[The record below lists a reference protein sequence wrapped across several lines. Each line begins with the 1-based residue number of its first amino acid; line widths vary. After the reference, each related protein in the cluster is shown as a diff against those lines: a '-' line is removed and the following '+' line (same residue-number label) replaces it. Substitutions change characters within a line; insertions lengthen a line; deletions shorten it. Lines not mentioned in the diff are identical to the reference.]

1 MTTTTRFSGLT
12 LRPHQFTVPLDYAN
26 PGGETIT
33 VFARTVVATARENDA
48 LPWLVFLQGGP
59 GFSAPRPDGKS
70 GWLKRA
76 LQEYRVLLLD
86 QRGTGRSSPITFQT
100 LARFSPA
107 EMAAYLKHFRADA
120 IVQDAE
126 FIRRRLA
133 GENTRWSVL
142 GQSYGGFCGVH
153 YLSAAPDGLREVF
166 FTGGLPSLVRSVDE
180 VYRATYQR
188 TLDKNA
194 LYYARYSDD
203 AARTQEIVRRLLEEP
218 VALPVGGWLSPQR
231 VQQLGMGFGASYGFE
246 TVHYLLEGAFVEG
259 INGLEFNFV
268 FLRGVENVHPFDTNP
283 IYAILHEAIYCQG
296 EASRW
301 AAERVRAEFPA
312 FELAAD
318 RPVMFTG
325 EMIYPSMFD
334 DFAYLRPL
342 KEAAHILAED
352 ADWPRLYDVSALQA
366 NTVPCAAAIY
376 YNDMYV
382 ERTFSEETA
391 RTIRGIKTWVTSE
404 YEHNGL
410 RADGEKVLGRLIDM
424 ARGEIS

>member
-12 LRPHQFTVPLDYAN
+12 LRPHQFTVPLDYSN
-26 PGGETIT
+26 PNGDTLT
-33 VFARTVVATARENDA
+33 VFAREVVATARENDA

-107 EMAAYLKHFRADA
+107 EMAAYLKHFRADT

-142 GQSYGGFCGVH
+142 GQSFGGFCAVH
-153 YLSAAPDGLREVF
+153 YLSAAPEGLREVF
-166 FTGGLPSLVRSVDE
+166 MTGGLPSLERSVDE

-194 LYYARYSDD
+194 LYYARYPDD
-203 AARTQEIVRRLLEEP
+203 AARTQEIMGRLLVAP
-218 VALPVGGWLSPQR
+218 VTLPGGGTLSPAR
-231 VQQLGMGFGASYGFE
+231 FQQLGMGFGASYGFE
-246 TVHYLLEGAFVEG
+246 TVHYLLEDAFVEG
-259 INGLEFNFV
+259 INGPEFNFV
-268 FLRGVENVHPFDTNP
+268 FLRGVENVHPFDTSP

-301 AAERVRAEFPA
+301 AADRVRAEFPA
-312 FELAAD
+312 FALSPDQA
-318 RPVMFTG
+318 VMFTG

-342 KEAAHILAED
+342 KEAAQILAEYE
-352 ADWPRLYDVSALQA
+352 DWPRLYDVPTLQA

-391 RTIRGIKTWVTSE
+391 RTIRGLKPWVTSE

-424 ARGEIS
+424 VREEI

>member
-12 LRPHQFTVPLDYAN
+12 LRPRQFTVPLDYAN
-26 PGGETIT
+26 PNGDTIT
-33 VFARTVVATARENDA
+33 VFAREVVETAQESA
-48 LPWLVFLQGGP
+48 PLPWLVFLQGGP
-59 GFSAPRPDGKS
+59 GFGAPRPDGKN

-76 LQEYRVLLLD
+76 IQDYRVLLLD

-126 FIRRRLA
+126 FIRRQLV
-133 GENTRWSVL
+133 GETVPWSVL
-142 GQSYGGFCGVH
+142 GQSFGGFCAVH
-153 YLSAAPDGLREVF
+153 YLSIAPESLREVF
-166 FTGGLPSLVRSVDE
+166 LTGGLPPLERTADE
-180 VYRATYQR
+180 VYRATHQR

-194 LYYARYSDD
+194 LFYARYPDD
-203 AARTQEIVRRLLEEP
+203 AARSQEIVGRLLKEP
-218 VALPVGGWLSPQR
+218 VALPGGGRLSPQR
-231 VQQLGMGFGASYGFE
+231 FQQLGMVFGASYGFE
-246 TVHYLLEGAFVEG
+246 TVHYLLEDAFVEG
-259 INGLEFNFV
+259 QNGPEFNFI
-268 FLRGVENVHPFDTNP
+268 FLRGVENNHPFDTNP

-301 AAERVRAEFPA
+301 AADRVRAEFPA
-312 FELAAD
+312 FELSPD

-352 ADWPRLYDVSALQA
+352 ADWPRLYDVPTLEA

-391 RTIRGIKTWVTSE
+391 KTIRGIKTWVTSE
-404 YEHNGL
+404 FEHNGL
-410 RADGEKVLGRLIDM
+410 RADGEKVLGRLLEM
-424 ARGEIS
+424 VRGEV